1 MLKTSFGQ
9 RARSAASGRGIRDAF
24 DDAALAGVSM
34 MKGYVKSY
42 IASNVNNKDPATS
55 SACVQRYMCEAA
67 KEAVRD
73 GRDMGVMVA
82 QFGG

>member
-9 RARSAASGRGIRDAF
+9 RARSTSSGRGIRDAF

-42 IASNVNNKDPATS
+42 IASNINDKDS
-55 SACVQRYMCEAA
+55 KGSACVQRYMCEAA
-67 KEAVRD
+67 RDAVRD
-73 GRDMGVMVA
+73 GREMGFLVA